1 MASYERYP
9 EVLPSLI
16 AMLQSS
22 KITTENVRL
31 ILDMLKNIVQAS
43 LDSQDSSKSHIL
55 SSKLVED

>member
-1 MASYERYP
+1 MAGYERYP

-31 ILDMLKNIVQAS
+31 ILDMLKNIV
-43 LDSQDSSKSHIL
+43 
-55 SSKLVED
+55 